1 MRSAISGHLIATST
15 NCIPNKNC
23 LLMLVDIIFNLF
35 AMAFKIFLWS
45 ATYNAEC
52 TYLQLK
58 NNGL

>member
-52 TYLQLK
+52 T
-58 NNGL
+58 